1 MSLKSDRIEQLL
13 NNLRS
18 SGGST
23 VSELAESLKVT
34 EITVR
39 RYLSQL
45 EKTNRVKILNRGVI
59 PLDTTQ
65 RSYAYNQAIQFHTQ
79 EKKRIGE
86 KAASLI
92 EPHDTI
98 IIDAGSTTEFLA
110 EYINSEMPITV
121 LTYALNII
129 NIVCNKQSCAPI
141 IAGGTYYRNT
151 LSFIGPSCI
160 ELMKQIR
167 ASKVFISASGVSDKL
182 GVTGLNL
189 YEIEPKKAAIESSN
203 TRILLVDS
211 SKFDQVKIAHIANLD
226 DFNIIITDTDVPRH
240 YEEYAKEHD
249 ITLFKV

>member
-13 NNLRS
+13 SNLKT

-23 VSELAESLKVT
+23 VSELAESLNVT

-39 RYLSQL
+39 RYLNQL
-45 EKTNRVKILNRGVI
+45 EKTNRVRLLNRGVML
-59 PLDTTQ
+59 LDTQ
-65 RSYAYNQAIQFHTQ
+65 RTYAYSQAAQVHTQ

-98 IIDAGSTTEFLA
+98 IIDSGSTTEFLA
-110 EYINSEMPITV
+110 EYINNETPVTV
-121 LTYALNII
+121 LSYALNII
-129 NIVCNKQSCAPI
+129 NIICNKQNCSPI

-182 GVTGLNL
+182 GVTVLNL
-189 YEIEPKKAAIESSN
+189 YEIEPKKSAIESSE
-203 TRILLVDS
+203 TRILLADS
-211 SKFDQVKIAHIANLD
+211 SKFDQVKIAHVANLD
-226 DFNIIITDTDVPRH
+226 DFDIIITDANVPKR
-240 YEEYAKEHD
+240 YIDYAREHD
-249 ITLFKV
+249 ITLFMV

>member
-13 NNLRS
+13 SDLRT

-34 EITVR
+34 EITIR

-45 EKTNRVKILNRGVI
+45 EKTNRVKFLNRGVI
-59 PLDTTQ
+59 PLDTQ
-65 RSYAYNQAIQFHTQ
+65 RSYAYNQAVQFHAE
-79 EKKRIGE
+79 EKKKIGE

-92 EPHDTI
+92 EPHDTV

-110 EYINSEMPITV
+110 EYIDSSMPITV

-129 NIVCNKQSCAPI
+129 NIVCNKPNCAPI

-203 TRILLVDS
+203 TRILMADS
-211 SKFDQVKIAHIANLD
+211 SKFDQVKIAHIADLS
-226 DFNIIITDTDVPRH
+226 DFNIIITDTNVPPH
-240 YEEYAKEHD
+240 YEEYAREHD
-249 ITLFKV
+249 ITLYKV